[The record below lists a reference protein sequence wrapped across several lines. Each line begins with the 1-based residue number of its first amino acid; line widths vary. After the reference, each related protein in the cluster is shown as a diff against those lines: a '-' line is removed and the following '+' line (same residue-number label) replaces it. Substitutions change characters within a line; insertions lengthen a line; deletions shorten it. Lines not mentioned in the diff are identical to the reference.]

1 MSKRDDGA
9 GYVVQCEDGTYRGHV
24 RVGGKRYYRR
34 APTKKALLEKFKK
47 LHEQQSAGLPLSG
60 TPTVA
65 EWLDHWLTHI
75 APKRVRPRTLE
86 SYADL
91 VRIHITPAL
100 GKHRL
105 DRLQP
110 HHIETA
116 WASLTQVRKIGGKE
130 VRVPLADST
139 VLRCHRVLARALVVA
154 SHRGMIAIPPTSR
167 MDAPTAAPTEQR
179 ALSAK
184 DARAVLAAAAEDRL
198 TARWTVA
205 LSLGIRQG
213 EALGLKWDD
222 VDWDTRTLTVRR
234 KLERIKGVG
243 LVLTEGTKGST
254 RSRLKVRRIRIPGQL
269 LDALREQQQRQRVE
283 RMAAGPLWH
292 RGPFD
297 GLIFTTEIG
306 TPIDRH
312 NDRRAWKR
320 LLAKSGVP
328 EVRLHDGRHTAATLL
343 LEQGVPARV
352 VMEILGH
359 ASSRITLDVYS
370 HVTDDLSDEAAAAM
384 ERALWGEP

>member
-9 GYVVQCEDGTYRGHV
+9 GYIGQTEDGSYRGHV
-24 RVGGKRYYRR
+24 EIAGKRYYRR
-34 APTKKALLEKFKK
+34 ARTKKELLDKFKK
-47 LHEQQSAGLPLSG
+47 LHDTHQSGLPLSG
-60 TPTVA
+60 APTVS
-65 EWLDHWLTHI
+65 EWLDHWLVHI
-75 APKRVRPRTLE
+75 APNRVRPRTLE

-91 VRIHITPAL
+91 VRVHITPAL

-105 DRLQP
+105 DRLRP
-110 HHIETA
+110 DHIEAA
-116 WASLTQVRKIGGKE
+116 WASLTTARKVAGKE
-130 VRVPLADST
+130 IRVPLAPST

-154 SHRGMIAIPPTSR
+154 THRGLIAVPATSR
-167 MDAPTAAPTEQR
+167 MDAPTAPSKEQTPLTATE
-179 ALSAK
+179 
-184 DARAVLAAAAEDRL
+184 ARAVLAAAAEERL
-198 TARWTVA
+198 AARWTVC

-213 EALGLKWDD
+213 EALGLKWTD
-222 VDWDTRTLTVRR
+222 VDWDRRVLTVQR

-243 LVLTEGTKGST
+243 LVLSPPKTKKSI
-254 RSRLKVRRIRIPGQL
+254 RRIRLPAQL
-269 LDALREQQQRQRVE
+269 VDALREHQQLQRHE

-312 NDRRAWKR
+312 NDRRSWIR
-320 LLAKSGVP
+320 LLQKAGVSA
-328 EVRLHDGRHTAATLL
+328 VRLHDGRHTAATLL

-384 ERALWGEP
+384 ERALWGET

>member
-9 GYVVQCEDGTYRGHV
+9 GYIVQCDDGTYRGHV

-34 APTKKALLEKFKK
+34 APTKKSLLEKFKK
-47 LHEQQSAGLPLSG
+47 LHEQHASGLPLTG

-65 EWLDHWLTHI
+65 EWLDHWLVYI

-91 VRIHITPAL
+91 IRIHITPAL
-100 GKHRL
+100 GKHHL

-110 HHIETA
+110 HHIEAA
-116 WASLTQVRKIGGKE
+116 WDGLTHVKKRQGKE
-130 VRVPLADST
+130 TRVPLSPST

-167 MDAPTAAPTEQR
+167 MDAPTAQPKEQT
-179 ALSAK
+179 ALTAK
-184 DARAVLAAAAEDRL
+184 EARAVLAAAAEDRL
-198 TARWTVA
+198 AARWTVA
-205 LSLGIRQG
+205 LSLGLRQG

-222 VDWDTRTLTVRR
+222 IDWDKHILTVRR
-234 KLERIKGVG
+234 KLERVKGVG
-243 LVLTEGTKGST
+243 LVLAEGTKGS
-254 RSRLKVRRIRIPGQL
+254 RARLKVRRIRIPAQL
-269 LDALREQQQRQRVE
+269 LDALRDHQQRQRHE

-292 RGPFD
+292 RGDFD
-297 GLIFTTEIG
+297 GLVFTTEVG

-312 NDRRAWKR
+312 NDRRAWIR
-320 LLAKSGVP
+320 LLKKAGVSP
-328 EVRLHDGRHTAATLL
+328 VRLHDGRHTAATLL

-370 HVTDDLSDEAAAAM
+370 HVTDDLSGEAAAAM
-384 ERALWGEP
+384 ERALWGEEA